1 MNIYSN
7 LSKEEALIEIKAEEK
22 KIAFSPKDSEIRI
35 KAIENLNLLLEAL
48 GSVERGKQFH
58 EANYFHCVLDGKSW
72 RRNGKTKTWK
82 RNATKFQI
90 PVKHGLYDYGYIT
103 DENFNLFVIV
113 H

>member
-1 MNIYSN
+1 MNIYFT
-7 LSKEEALIEIKAEEK
+7 LSTEELKTSIKVEEK
-22 KIAFSPKDSEIRI
+22 LVASLKDGEMKVDSLV
-35 KAIENLNLLLEAL
+35 KLSLLLEAL
-48 GSVERGKQFH
+48 GSVERKKQFH
-58 EANYFHCVLDGKSW
+58 EANYFYSVIDGKSW

-103 DENFNLFVIV
+103 EENYDKLIII